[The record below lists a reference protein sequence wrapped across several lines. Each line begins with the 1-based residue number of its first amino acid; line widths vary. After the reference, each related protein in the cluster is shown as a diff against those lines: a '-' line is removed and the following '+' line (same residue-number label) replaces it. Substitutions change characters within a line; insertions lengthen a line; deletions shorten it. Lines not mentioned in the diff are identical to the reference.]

1 MIEVDL
7 PGDSC
12 AKCGSRGRCAES
24 SEGIFGVRLMKRE
37 TQFAFA
43 HTVEALPL
51 EQVGVACLVALTTP
65 KGAG

>member
-1 MIEVDL
+1 MPNVVLEDL
-7 PGDSC
+7 
-12 AKCGSRGRCAES
+12 CAES

-43 HTVEALPL
+43 QTVEALPL
-51 EQVGVACLVALTTP
+51 EKVGVACFAIPTAT